1 MSTVRRR
8 HQRGGFF
15 CVVLQRFSDVQPGC
29 DVATTSPRRGCT
41 SLKRRQDVGRTSTGR
56 CQDVATTSP
65 RHSDIKRD
73 RQTERQTD
81 RQTHG
86 HSLSLIVSDT
96 PANCRVYLQRLT
108 DSKTLLFAV
117 VYNSLQCEWFLY
129 LSDCVIEPSSCHITW
144 LTELVYAI
152 DVKKRSN

>member
-1 MSTVRRR
+1 MCERRITVCWRSPNIDFSRSCEVLFSTVDCAKCRRFATVTNAAVFSASCFN
-8 HQRGGFF
+8 GF
-15 CVVLQRFSDVQPGC
+15 LTYNLA
-29 DVATTSPRRGCT
+29 ATSLRRGCT

-65 RHSDIKRD
+65 RRSDIKRD
-73 RQTERQTD
+73 RQKDRQTD

-96 PANCRVYLQRLT
+96 PTNCRVYLQRLT

-117 VYNSLQCEWFLY
+117 VYNSLQCE
-129 LSDCVIEPSSCHITW
+129 
-144 LTELVYAI
+144 
-152 DVKKRSN
+152 